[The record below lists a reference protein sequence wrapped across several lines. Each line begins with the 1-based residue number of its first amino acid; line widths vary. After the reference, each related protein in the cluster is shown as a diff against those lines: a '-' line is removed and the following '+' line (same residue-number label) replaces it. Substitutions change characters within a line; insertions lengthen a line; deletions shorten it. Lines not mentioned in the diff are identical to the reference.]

1 MDAGMID
8 IIGSIA
14 VDLVVCVAGQF
25 FSVRTEIDLLG
36 RIKRKVRNA
45 KKPRLGIWW
54 LPAVNAILET

>member
-1 MDAGMID
+1 MVD

-14 VDLVVCVAGQF
+14 VDLVVCVAGQC

-36 RIKRKVRNA
+36 RIQRKVRNA
-45 KKPRLGIWW
+45 KEPRLEIWW